1 MMDEQIAAQL
11 AEQVMGWKIP
21 PDDNCEKYYERQK
34 FFGDDANYPSY
45 DPKYK
50 LLWRDRSC
58 DGVKWNPFESWGD
71 AMALAEKWVAEDPD
85 NRTTGHEYI
94 DGEYAWTCNR
104 QDYFH
109 QDHPFTVID
118 KSGPRAVTMAVAKAA
133 GIEVEG

>member
-71 AMALAEKWVAEDPD
+71 AMALAEKWCKAEKSVHQMT
-85 NRTTGHEYI
+85 RFV
-94 DGEYAWTCNR
+94 DGSWRSRLFGRDSVFLADAE
-104 QDYFH
+104 
-109 QDHPFTVID
+109 
-118 KSGPRAVTMAVAKAA
+118 SGPRAVTMAVAKAA